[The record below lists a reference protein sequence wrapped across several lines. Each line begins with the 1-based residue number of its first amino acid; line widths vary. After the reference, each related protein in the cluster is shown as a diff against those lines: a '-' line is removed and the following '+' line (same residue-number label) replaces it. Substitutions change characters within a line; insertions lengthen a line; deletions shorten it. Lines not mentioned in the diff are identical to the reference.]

1 MPPKESLELAPP
13 VEGDFTARKS
23 RPETPPAAHAPPA
36 PHARPYDTPPKP
48 KRKGSFVKRLVWVL
62 ILAAVVAG
70 AWWRIGVVRQA
81 AENKPGAGGRG
92 GGGGNMPV
100 PVVSGIVKAS
110 EVPIYL
116 DGLGTIQALNTVTVR
131 ARVEGEIQKVA
142 FEEGKEV
149 NKGDLLV
156 QIDPAPFK
164 AAVDQAQ
171 AKLEQDQVQLANAE
185 RDTERNQ
192 ELVQRKVIAAQQFDT
207 QKATT
212 EALRR
217 QVKNDEAALT
227 SAKVQLEYTR
237 ITSPIKGRTG
247 IRMVDSGNM
256 VRTNDANGLVVIT
269 QLQPISL
276 IFTLPEQNLPEIQ
289 KQQLAAK
296 QAADKQG
303 LKVLAIGRD
312 NKTVLGEGR
321 LAVIDNQIDTAT
333 GTIRLKAEFPNE
345 DRQLWPGQFANVRLL
360 LEIRKNGLT
369 VPAQT
374 VQRGPDNAYVY
385 VIKPD
390 QTAEMRTVKV
400 AQIDE
405 GLALIDSGLKA
416 GEKVVVDGHYR
427 LQAGGKVIEPGA
439 GGGPGGPRGGAG
451 KGGGQGK
458 KQ

>member
-1 MPPKESLELAPP
+1 
-13 VEGDFTARKS
+13 
-23 RPETPPAAHAPPA
+23 
-36 PHARPYDTPPKP
+36 
-48 KRKGSFVKRLVWVL
+48 
-62 ILAAVVAG
+62 
-70 AWWRIGVVRQA
+70 
-81 AENKPGAGGRG
+81 
-92 GGGGNMPV
+92 
-100 PVVSGIVKAS
+100 VVSGFVKTS
-110 EVPIYL
+110 DVPIYL

-149 NKGDLLV
+149 KKGDLLV

-171 AKLEQDQVQLANAE
+171 AKLEQDQVQLENAE
-185 RDTERNQ
+185 RDTERNE
-192 ELVQRKVIAAQQFDT
+192 ELAQRKVIAAQQFDT
-207 QKATT
+207 QKAVM

-227 SAKVQLEYTR
+227 SAKVQLDYTR
-237 ITSPIKGRTG
+237 ITSPIDGRTG
-247 IRMVDSGNM
+247 IRMVDAGNM

-289 KQQLAAK
+289 KQQRAAMEGSE
-296 QAADKQG
+296 KQG

-312 NKTVLGEGR
+312 NKTVLSEGR

-333 GTIRLKAEFPNE
+333 GTIRLKAEFPNKNNE
-345 DRQLWPGQFANVRLL
+345 LWPGQFVNVRLL
-360 LEIRKNGLT
+360 VEVRKGGLT

-374 VQRGPDNAYVY
+374 VQRGPDSAYVY
-385 VIKPD
+385 VIGPD
-390 QTAEMRTVKV
+390 QTATRRTVKV
-400 AQIDE
+400 GQIDE
-405 GLALIDSGLKA
+405 GTALIDSGLKA

-427 LQAGGKVIEPGA
+427 LQEGGKVMEPGS
-439 GGGPGGPRGGAG
+439 GGGGKGGPPG